1 MKAGPTLTVGPMD
14 DDFETNR
21 RRLAARIARWTG
33 DAEQYR
39 PAIAGLTLHRHTH
52 ADSPFD
58 CLMEPA
64 IAVPV
69 QGVKQTWLGSE
80 VYAYDRHRFLLTSL
94 DLPVAMQVAQASL
107 DLPFLSV
114 VLRLDSRAI
123 SDIVVETGLQHPRER
138 AANGPGIVLGKTT
151 AGLLSALDR
160 LIGLLDEPELL
171 PVLAPLLQREIF
183 YRLLRSDVKSH
194 VWQMASISDQN
205 QSIARAIDWLKNHFR
220 EPLRIAELAARV
232 GMSVSRFH
240 HHFKRL
246 TSMSP
251 LQFQKWLR
259 LTEARRLMLV
269 KGLNAS
275 TVAYEVG
282 YESPSQFNREYARQ
296 FGTPPH
302 RDVIELM
309 PHAAVPVG

>member
-1 MKAGPTLTVGPMD
+1 
-14 DDFETNR
+14 
-21 RRLAARIARWTG
+21 
-33 DAEQYR
+33 
-39 PAIAGLTLHRHTH
+39 
-52 ADSPFD
+52 
-58 CLMEPA
+58 
-64 IAVPV
+64 
-69 QGVKQTWLGSE
+69 
-80 VYAYDRHRFLLTSL
+80 
-94 DLPVAMQVAQASL
+94 
-107 DLPFLSV
+107 
-114 VLRLDSRAI
+114 
-123 SDIVVETGLQHPRER
+123 VETGLQHPRER

-171 PVLAPLLQREIF
+171 PELAPLLQREIL
-183 YRLLRSDVKSH
+183 YRLLRSDVKNH
-194 VWQMASISDQN
+194 VWQMASIADQN

-220 EPLRIAELAARV
+220 EPLRIGELAARV

-259 LTEARRLMLV
+259 LTEARRLMST

-282 YESPSQFNREYARQ
+282 YESPSQFSREYARQ

-302 RDVIELM
+302 RDVTN
-309 PHAAVPVG
+309 

>member
-1 MKAGPTLTVGPMD
+1 M
-14 DDFETNR
+14 
-21 RRLAARIARWTG
+21 
-33 DAEQYR
+33 
-39 PAIAGLTLHRHTH
+39 
-52 ADSPFD
+52 
-58 CLMEPA
+58 
-64 IAVPV
+64 
-69 QGVKQTWLGSE
+69 
-80 VYAYDRHRFLLTSL
+80 
-94 DLPVAMQVAQASL
+94 
-107 DLPFLSV
+107 
-114 VLRLDSRAI
+114 LRLDSRSI
-123 SDIVVETGLQHPRER
+123 SNIVVETGLQHPRER
-138 AANGPGIVLGKTT
+138 ARNGPGIVLGKTT

-171 PVLAPLLQREIF
+171 PELAPLLQREIL
-183 YRLLRSDVKSH
+183 YRLLRSDVKNH
-194 VWQMASISDQN
+194 VWQMASIADQN

-220 EPLRIAELAARV
+220 EPLRIGELAARV

-302 RDVIELM
+302 RDVTN
-309 PHAAVPVG
+309 